1 MAVNARSGDRRRVVL
16 VYPGFG
22 GDDRSPINPAA
33 PGAEKVV
40 PMGCM
45 ALGACLER
53 EGWAVTLIDGRFLS
67 VADLLDEAVRRAEGA
82 LCVGISAM
90 TVQVREGLDVADA
103 VRAAHPG
110 VPIVWGGVHA
120 TAFPEQTAADPA
132 CDYVVTGEG
141 EVAFAGLIKAMAEG
155 RTSPSAVA
163 GLVYADP
170 TGRIHTSPAP
180 PPADPASYPPP
191 AYHLLDLGRYVRRR
205 SPDGRQVRGMDVLA
219 SRGCP
224 YRCAFCLNPSLG
236 QRRWRP
242 RPVEQVLAEVDTLV
256 DAHGIDHIWFMD
268 DYFFGR
274 RERTDRF
281 VEYFLSRGGRVTW
294 EANLRA
300 SDVRPDRL
308 ADTDLARLKHS
319 GLCAVRIGMESGS
332 ERMLRRYRKDITVAD
347 IERSVRRLV
356 AHGIMPIGFWMMG
369 APGETR
375 GEIARTLELIWRLHE
390 IHPSDPHWVPGMFR
404 PYPGSDLYAEAKRLG
419 FAEPDSLRAWAG
431 LPLWAGYVPAAALP
445 WLPDGR
451 WLDDLQRYYSRWL
464 SAGSRNGW
472 QGVARRAIYGPLGR
486 VARWRCKTRR
496 WGLRVETWPFK
507 MLRRVAGRLG
517 VPPTSSVASLCG
529 GLEA

>member
-1 MAVNARSGDRRRVVL
+1 MGVNAQNGDRRRVVL

-22 GDDRSPINPAA
+22 GDDRPPIDPAD
-33 PGAEKVV
+33 PSAEKVV

-53 EGWAVTLIDGRFLS
+53 EGYAVTLIDGRFLS
-67 VADLLDEAVRRAEGA
+67 VADLADETVRRAEGV
-82 LCVGISAM
+82 LCIGISAM

-141 EVAFAGLIKAMAEG
+141 EVSFAGLTKAMADG
-155 RTSPSAVA
+155 RTPHPAMA
-163 GLVYADP
+163 GLVVADA
-170 TGRIHTSPAP
+170 TGRTHTSPAP
-180 PPADPASYPPP
+180 PPGDPALYPPP

-205 SPDGRQVRGMDVLA
+205 SPDGREVRGMDVLA

-224 YRCAFCLNPSLG
+224 YRCTFCLNPSLG

-242 RPVEQVLAEVDTLV
+242 RPVEQVLAEMDTLI
-256 DAHGIDHIWFMD
+256 DAHGINHIWFMD

-274 RERTDRF
+274 RDRTDRF
-281 VEYFLSRGGRVTW
+281 VEYFLSRGGSVTW

-300 SDVRPDRL
+300 SDLRPERL
-308 ADTDLARLKHS
+308 TRADLARLKRS
-319 GLCAVRIGMESGS
+319 GLCTVRMGMESGS
-332 ERMLRRYRKDITVAD
+332 ERMLRRYAKDITVED
-347 IERSVRRLV
+347 INRAVRRLV
-356 AHGIMPIGFWMMG
+356 AHEILPIGFWMMG
-369 APGETR
+369 SPGETR
-375 GEIARTLELIWRLHE
+375 GEIAQTLQRISRLHE
-390 IHPSDPHWVPGMFR
+390 INPHDPHWVPGVFR
-404 PYPGSDLYAEAKRLG
+404 PYPGSQLYAEAKRLG
-419 FAEPDSLRAWAG
+419 FREPDSLRAWAR
-431 LPLWAGYVPAAALP
+431 LPLWAGYVPAKDLP

-451 WLDDLQRYYSRWL
+451 WLADLQRYYSRWL
-464 SAGSRNGW
+464 SSGPGTGW
-472 QGVARRAIYGPLGR
+472 RGLARRALYGPLAR
-486 VARWRCKTRR
+486 MARWRCRTQR
-496 WGLRVETWPFK
+496 WGLWLETVPFK

-517 VPPTSSVASLCG
+517 VRPTSSVASLCG